1 MKFDTLVENYITT
14 FEEGR
19 LAKSAKYANI
29 SINAPLLKQRLA
41 DGDFETII
49 SSWAGHPKYGN
60 VSDQTINGVIDKV
73 ADDVQEY
80 EISNYDDLRS
90 TIDSIVDGV
99 YADKGPRRKTYTARL
114 TSSILSLITHG
125 EFDLVKTG
133 AAAQREVEGE
143 DESDDNSDVEEVV
156 YNFVAQAEE
165 PSRYDDVVK
174 YITSSLS
181 KEEDEA
187 KYIIDSLVSKGV
199 LHKEGDLL
207 TAGDDEGFA
216 KELEIEDEPKENDP
230 ITGRPHARD
239 EDEDPFRYSPEAES
253 NYRSTTGADQD
264 YYDSNY

>member
-29 SINAPLLKQRLA
+29 SINAPLLKQKLA

-60 VSDQTINGVIDKV
+60 VSDQTINGVVDKV

-133 AAAQREVEGE
+133 AAAQSEVSDE
-143 DESDDNSDVEEVV
+143 DSDEDSDVEEVV

-165 PSRYDDVVK
+165 PSQYNDVVH

-181 KEEDEA
+181 KEENEA
-187 KYIIDSLVSKGV
+187 KSIIDSLVSKGV
-199 LHKEGDLL
+199 LHREGDLL
-207 TAGDDEGFA
+207 TAGEEDGFA

-230 ITGRPHARD
+230 ITGKPPLRD
-239 EDEDPFRYSPEAES
+239 EEEDPFKYSPEAES
-253 NYRSTTGADQD
+253 NYRSTKGQDED